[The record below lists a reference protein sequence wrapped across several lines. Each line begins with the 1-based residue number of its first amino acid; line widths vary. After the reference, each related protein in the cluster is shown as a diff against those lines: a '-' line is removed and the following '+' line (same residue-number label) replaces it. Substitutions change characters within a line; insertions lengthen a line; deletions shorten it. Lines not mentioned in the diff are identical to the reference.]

1 MAKAV
6 GLDIGTRSVKVAELE
21 GSGKKV
27 RVSQFFVRDVPAR
40 EDGGIDESAIADT
53 VRAIFKEGRLPR
65 ETVAA
70 AVPTRDA
77 ILREILVPFKTDDQI
92 RKVVKFEAE
101 GHIEQCSLD
110 ELVVEHVKVGEV
122 EGKSRVIVIA
132 ARKDALGRL
141 LSIGEKAGV
150 DPLVVDIDAIS
161 LFNAV
166 SLTPLAEK
174 HAAYAAVDLGA
185 TSTNIIVV
193 VKGSLRVVRS
203 LRLGD
208 DSLANAISRDLEIPR
223 LEAEKKKVLLLAGP
237 GASGDL
243 IAPLGLEPETGADE
257 EKPEIEKSHQELE
270 SDLIGQKRDE
280 FVEKVSRELARTLAG
295 AKYEVP
301 IEAVLLTGGGSA
313 MPGLADSLKNRL
325 AIEVLPFNPLEVLP
339 STVPEKDRAAL
350 GLRSATAI
358 GLAAKLLGN
367 EPVKTDFRQEEY
379 RYQKRFDQVKVVLA
393 CCVSLMVIL
402 FSITC
407 FHFWKK
413 QRLHEAQYDQIV
425 RWAKGKYDQADPG
438 ARPIATARFEQIG
451 TMVRRLDSENKDL
464 LKRVG
469 SGGDFPPIKS
479 VLQTFVGM
487 FRALQSSNKA
497 LEGLIVRQIEMRQ
510 TGERVS
516 VTLRGSAPSTQMIDE
531 LKKALQKYVPPENV
545 SPGPITSD
553 DEKGVFT
560 FDGFVITIPNTPP
573 PASAPPPV
581 KR

>member
-27 RVSQFFVRDVPAR
+27 RVSQIFVRDVPAR
-40 EDGGIDESAIADT
+40 EDGGIDESAISDT
-53 VRAIFKEGRLPR
+53 IRAIFKEGKLPR

-70 AVPTRDA
+70 ALSTRDT

-122 EGKSRVIVIA
+122 EGKSRVIVVA
-132 ARKDALGRL
+132 ARKEALGRL
-141 LSIGEKAGV
+141 LSVSENAGV
-150 DPLVVDIDAIS
+150 DPLVVDIDALS

-166 SLTPLAEK
+166 SLSPAAEK
-174 HAAYAAVDLGA
+174 YGAYAAVDLGS
-185 TSTNIIVV
+185 TSTNMIVV

-237 GASGDL
+237 GAAPDL
-243 IAPLGLEPETGADE
+243 VAPIGLAADDE
-257 EKPEIEKSHQELE
+257 DKPEIEKSHQELE
-270 SDLIGQKRDE
+270 GDLIAQKRSE

-295 AKYEVP
+295 SKFEVP
-301 IEAVLLTGGGSA
+301 VEAVFLTGGGSA
-313 MPGLADSLKNRL
+313 MPGLADALRARL
-325 AIEVLPFNPLEVLP
+325 SIEVLPFNPLDVFPNAIPAAE
-339 STVPEKDRAAL
+339 RAAI
-350 GLRSATAI
+350 GLRTTTAI
-358 GLAAKLLGN
+358 GLASKLLGH

-407 FHFWKK
+407 FHFWRK
-413 QRLHEAQYDQIV
+413 QRIYAGTYDQIV
-425 RWAKGKYDQADPG
+425 RWAKAKYDQADPG
-438 ARPIATARFEQIG
+438 ARPISTSRFNLIGAMTNRLAT
-451 TMVRRLDSENKDL
+451 ENRDL
-464 LKRVG
+464 LKKVG
-469 SGGDFPPIKS
+469 SGGDFPPIRS
-479 VLQTFVGM
+479 VLQTFVEL
-487 FRALQSSNKA
+487 FRTFQSAGKE
-497 LEGLIVRQIEMRQ
+497 LDGLILRQIDVRQ
-510 TGERVS
+510 TGES
-516 VTLRGSAPSTQMIDE
+516 VTVTLKGDVPSTQMIDD
-531 LKKALQKYVPPENV
+531 LKKAVQKAYPEVDAGSVN
-545 SPGPITSD
+545 SD
-553 DEKGVFT
+553 PETGRFA
-560 FDGFVITIPNTPP
+560 FDGFSIKISTKVTRGPL
-573 PASAPPPV
+573 
-581 KR
+581 